1 MRRMATESAAKMHPD
16 SDPAQAIEHLS
27 GARQLLKNLLEK
39 LEDAEHHAQLDEA
52 ITKVELALSALTIK
66 TGGFL

>member
-1 MRRMATESAAKMHPD
+1 MPNKSAARPETTP
-16 SDPAQAIEHLS
+16 DPAQAIEHLS
-27 GARQLLKNLLEK
+27 GARHVLKSLREK
-39 LEDAEHHAQLDEA
+39 LQDAEHHAQLDEA

>member
-1 MRRMATESAAKMHPD
+1 MTAKSGAKSPD
-16 SDPAQAIEHLS
+16 ASDPGQAIEHLS
-27 GARQLLKNLLEK
+27 GARHVLKSLREK
-39 LEDAEHHAQLDEA
+39 LQDAEQHAQLDEA

>member
-1 MRRMATESAAKMHPD
+1 MPKKSAARPETTP
-16 SDPAQAIEHLS
+16 DPAQAIEHLS
-27 GARQLLKNLLEK
+27 GARHLLKSLREK
-39 LEDAEHHAQLDEA
+39 LQDAEHHAQLDEA

>member
-1 MRRMATESAAKMHPD
+1 MPAKPPEKPQGSHD
-16 SDPAQAIEHLS
+16 SEQAIEHLS
-27 GARQLLKNLLEK
+27 RARQVLKSLRGRLA
-39 LEDAEHHAQLDEA
+39 DAEHHAQLDEA

>member
-1 MRRMATESAAKMHPD
+1 MATESAAKPHPKSD
-16 SDPAQAIEHLS
+16 STQAIEHLS
-27 GARQLLKNLLEK
+27 GARHLLQNLREK
-39 LEDAEHHAQLDEA
+39 LQDAEHHAQLDEA

>member
-1 MRRMATESAAKMHPD
+1 MPSKPTAKPEETPE
-16 SDPAQAIEHLS
+16 PAQVIEHLS
-27 GARQLLKNLLEK
+27 GARQLLKNLRERLQ
-39 LEDAEHHAQLDEA
+39 DAEHHAQLDEA

>member
-1 MRRMATESAAKMHPD
+1 MPTKPAGQPSGAPD
-16 SDPAQAIEHLS
+16 SAQAVEHLS
-27 GARQLLKNLLEK
+27 RARQVLKSLREK

>member
-1 MRRMATESAAKMHPD
+1 MATESAAKSQKK

-27 GARQLLKNLLEK
+27 GARQVLKNLREK
-39 LEDAEHHAQLDEA
+39 LQNAEHHAQLDEA

>member
-1 MRRMATESAAKMHPD
+1 MPSKPAEKPPTAAD
-16 SDPAQAIEHLS
+16 SAQAIEHLS
-27 GARQLLKNLLEK
+27 RARHLLQSLREK

>member
-1 MRRMATESAAKMHPD
+1 MPAKPAGKPQESPD
-16 SDPAQAIEHLS
+16 STQAIEHLS
-27 GARQLLKNLLEK
+27 RARQVLKNLRER
-39 LEDAEHHAQLDEA
+39 LEDAEHYAQLDEA

>member
-1 MRRMATESAAKMHPD
+1 MAGEPAAKPQKDPD
-16 SDPAQAIEHLS
+16 SAQAVEHLS
-27 GARQLLKNLLEK
+27 GARHLLKNLREK
-39 LEDAEHHAQLDEA
+39 LQDAEHHAQLDEA

>member
-1 MRRMATESAAKMHPD
+1 MAGEPAAKTQKD
-16 SDPAQAIEHLS
+16 SDSAQAVEHLS
-27 GARQLLKNLLEK
+27 GARHVLKNLREK
-39 LEDAEHHAQLDEA
+39 LQDAEHHAQLDEA

>member
-1 MRRMATESAAKMHPD
+1 MATESAAKSHPD
-16 SDPAQAIEHLS
+16 PDSAQVIEHLS
-27 GARQLLKNLLEK
+27 GARHVLKNLREK

>member
-1 MRRMATESAAKMHPD
+1 MPAKPAANPQGTPD
-16 SDPAQAIEHLS
+16 SKDAIEHLS
-27 GARQLLKNLLEK
+27 RARHLLKNLRERLQ
-39 LEDAEHHAQLDEA
+39 DAEHHAQLDEA

>member
-1 MRRMATESAAKMHPD
+1 MPKKSAATPETTPD
-16 SDPAQAIEHLS
+16 AAQAIEHLS
-27 GARQLLKNLLEK
+27 GARRLLKSLRERLQ
-39 LEDAEHHAQLDEA
+39 DAEHHAQLDEA

>member
-1 MRRMATESAAKMHPD
+1 MPAKSGAQPQPAP
-16 SDPAQAIEHLS
+16 DPAQAIEHLS
-27 GARQLLKNLLEK
+27 GARHLLKSLRDRLQE
-39 LEDAEHHAQLDEA
+39 AEHHAQLDEA

>member
-1 MRRMATESAAKMHPD
+1 MPSKPTAKPEEAPESA
-16 SDPAQAIEHLS
+16 QVIEHLS
-27 GARQLLKNLLEK
+27 GARHLLKNLRERLQ
-39 LEDAEHHAQLDEA
+39 DAEHHAQLDEA

>member
-1 MRRMATESAAKMHPD
+1 MSTK
-16 SDPAQAIEHLS
+16 PASKPPEIPQQAIEHLS
-27 GARQLLKNLLEK
+27 GARHLLKSLREK
-39 LEDAEHHAQLDEA
+39 LQDAEHHAQIDEA

>member
-1 MRRMATESAAKMHPD
+1 MPKKSAAKPGTTPD
-16 SDPAQAIEHLS
+16 PGQAIEHLS
-27 GARQLLKNLLEK
+27 GARHLLKSLREK
-39 LEDAEHHAQLDEA
+39 LQDAEHHAQLDEA

>member
-1 MRRMATESAAKMHPD
+1 LPEKPTAKPQEIPESK
-16 SDPAQAIEHLS
+16 QAIEHLS
-27 GARQLLKNLLEK
+27 RARQLLKSLRERLQ
-39 LEDAEHHAQLDEA
+39 DAEHHAQLDEA

>member
-1 MRRMATESAAKMHPD
+1 MPSKSAAKQRSPD
-16 SDPAQAIEHLS
+16 STQAIEHLS
-27 GARQLLKNLLEK
+27 RARQVLKSLREK

-52 ITKVELALSALTIK
+52 ITKVELALSALTIQ